1 MVLIKKILP
10 MEANLEFKNIT
21 EYLKTANID
30 VPQVTSKSRVF
41 LLDAA
46 SYNNLGD
53 QAITYAISLFL
64 RDLFGEDCY
73 FEISERDLLR
83 NLKYLKKTIRTKDVL
98 CLNGGGNM
106 GNLYPRYEALRR
118 KVIKTFPNNKVI
130 IFPQTIDYENDLYG
144 KRELERSRKIYNRH
158 EHLVVCAREE
168 SSYEIMCRL
177 YNNVMLFPDIVFY
190 LKGKIKLSTRENC
203 GRRIGICFR
212 KDKEGLIP
220 DKMIQKTQEI
230 LLKEK
235 FSITN
240 ISTISSRNEPIKTNK
255 IRVAEITNKL
265 NEFNQFDCII
275 TDRLHGMI
283 FSTLADVPCIAVDN
297 KNHKV
302 AGVYKMLKDDFPSG
316 NVELIELDK
325 VDLIQ
330 VVRKV
335 TLCENNGCCMD
346 GKFRKLKRLFDDN
359 V

>member
-1 MVLIKKILP
+1 M
-10 MEANLEFKNIT
+10 
-21 EYLKTANID
+21 
-30 VPQVTSKSRVF
+30 
-41 LLDAA
+41 
-46 SYNNLGD
+46 
-53 QAITYAISLFL
+53 
-64 RDLFGEDCY
+64 
-73 FEISERDLLR
+73 
-83 NLKYLKKTIRTKDVL
+83 
-98 CLNGGGNM
+98 
-106 GNLYPRYEALRR
+106 
-118 KVIKTFPNNKVI
+118 
-130 IFPQTIDYENDLYG
+130 
-144 KRELERSRKIYNRH
+144 
-158 EHLVVCAREE
+158 
-168 SSYEIMCRL
+168 
-177 YNNVMLFPDIVFY
+177 
-190 LKGKIKLSTRENC
+190 
-203 GRRIGICFR
+203 
-212 KDKEGLIP
+212 IP
-220 DKMIQKTQEI
+220 DKLIQKTQEI